1 MYDSWGDGWNG
12 NILGFAQGASI
23 VATFGE
29 SFTDGFSA
37 TKSVNIPTKVS
48 TDVVVQSFGT
58 YQNEISFMIKFNN
71 GSILYEYYA

>member
-48 TDVVVQSFGT
+48 TDVVV
-58 YQNEISFMIKFNN
+58 
-71 GSILYEYYA
+71 